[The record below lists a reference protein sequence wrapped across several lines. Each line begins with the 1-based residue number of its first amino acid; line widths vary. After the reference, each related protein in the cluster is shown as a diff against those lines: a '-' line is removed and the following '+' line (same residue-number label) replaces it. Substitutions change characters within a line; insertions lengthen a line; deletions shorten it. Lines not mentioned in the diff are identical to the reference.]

1 MASVNERSQWTSVFD
16 KGISANEKKLNKQ
29 YQRGFAAK
37 RK

>member
-1 MASVNERSQWTSVFD
+1 MKDHNGHTVFD